1 LAECDKALAACEKYR
16 IKVLVDLHTPPGGR
30 AGGGVC
36 RMFQEKRYQDKL
48 VEVWDRIARRYK
60 GRDVVYAY
68 DLLNE
73 AVEGAVAD
81 GLLNWRDLATKAA
94 KAIRSV
100 DPGKPVV
107 FEPSPWGGPDG
118 FDALEPLNLDR
129 VIYSFHMYRP
139 QNFTHQGVYDDR
151 TGLVYP
157 GRIDGELWDKERL
170 REEMLPAIEFQKAF
184 NVQIYV
190 GEFSVIRWAPGD
202 SGYCYLRD
210 AIDLFEEYGWDWS
223 YHAFR
228 EWGGWSVEHGPDR
241 DDHSPTKTPTKRMQL
256 LLGWFGKNQRP

>member
-1 LAECDKALAACEKYR
+1 
-16 IKVLVDLHTPPGGR
+16 
-30 AGGGVC
+30 
-36 RMFQEKRYQDKL
+36 MFQEKRYQDKL
-48 VEVWDRIARRYK
+48 IEVWDRIARRYK
-60 GRDVVYAY
+60 SRDVVYAY

-118 FDALEPLNLDR
+118 FDALEPLDLDQ

-139 QNFTHQGVYDDR
+139 QSFTHQGVYDDR
-151 TGLVYP
+151 AGIVYP

-170 REEMLPAIEFQKAF
+170 REEMLPAIEFQEAF

-210 AIDLFEEYGWDWS
+210 VIDLFEEYGWDWS

-228 EWGGWSVEHGPDR
+228 EWDGWSVEHGPDR
-241 DDHSPTKTPTKRMQL
+241 DDRSPTKTPTKRMQL